1 MKKRLIALT
10 LAVMLLATALPV
22 MAAEEAPAALVTFGI
37 INGYPDGSFQGENT
51 LTRAEAATMMAKAAI
66 LAGETDTVFPD
77 TADHWAKQ
85 YIGLCADAGILVGY
99 EDGTFLPD
107 NQVTTFEFALMC
119 QRLCGHEADGFVNEG
134 IDRSAFIT
142 RSAAAEMLWEA
153 MQSAIGDYQGTLYT
167 THVVKG
173 ILETKALQGFVLAGH
188 VTENQIN
195 LTKLNE
201 TVTTYLWDRGVWATP
216 EDVTVEDNYVALYDL
231 DDDALADT
239 ILVVDKVWSNVYWDG
254 TAMADFQGHYNVP
267 YGQRQIKLGLGGAA
281 DDFSNIVETGDLENS
296 TFWPTYDWFNST
308 STETFT
314 YLTHFPTSQ
323 QTTGWACGTTS
334 ALMALNWYNKTSN
347 AHWFNEIDLSTL
359 RDKVN
364 ANGDWV
370 WGGYTDTQMLIN
382 MFENINDMYDYD
394 LFAWESTYDFVDEDS
409 EFDYDTYLSTDWII
423 EHLSAGHPILV
434 GWNSFGGHWQVI
446 IGYDTMGTEGTADDV
461 LILADPYD
469 STDHLNDGYN
479 IQSYERLY
487 WEWSQNFDRDFGADD
502 GYGMPVVFVPYPV
515 EVDPAFAYAPI
526 MGDGLVV
533 KAGAVW
539 SRTGNL
545 TDDML
550 IPYGDTAADL
560 EASEYKYAK
569 EQRGENGLAGPASS
583 DWFRKGDV
591 VGTPYYAGLDFYNGT
606 SVTETLDLLPAFK
619 TAQQASE
626 WTCGPATLRM
636 VMNHFNSENLPS
648 EFALSALRD
657 NDKEGATTLD
667 GMTQILTGLNAAG
680 GDWAWVT
687 TDDLDDDWNI
697 AGTEHNLE
705 GDFVQHCIANGIPVI
720 IGWDEWGG
728 HWMAI
733 IGFDDMGTEGTQD
746 DVIILADPYDT
757 TDHCQDGYVI
767 ESWERL
773 LYGWGAAFDERG
785 SEVFLAF
792 APTAQMATAGFIAE

>member
-10 LAVMLLATALPV
+10 LAVMLLATALPA
-22 MAAEEAPAALVTFGI
+22 MAADEAPAALVTFGI
-37 INGYPDGSFQGENT
+37 VNGYPDGSFQGENT
-51 LTRAEAATMMAKAAI
+51 LTRAEAATMMAKAA
-66 LAGETDTVFPD
+66 LLEGESDTVFSD

-85 YIGLCADAGILVGY
+85 YIGLCADVGILVGY

-119 QRLCGHEADGFVNEG
+119 QRLCGHEAAGFVEAG

-142 RSAAAEMLWEA
+142 RAAAADMLFVA
-153 MQSAIGDYQGTLYT
+153 MQSVPDTSELGATLYT

-173 ILETKALQGFVLAGH
+173 ILETKALQGFALAGH
-188 VTENQIN
+188 VVDGQMN
-195 LTKLNE
+195 
-201 TVTTYLWDRGVWATP
+201 ATP
-216 EDVTVEDNYVALYDL
+216 VNEAAITYVWENGLWAVADEAEYPYNFVALYDS
-231 DDDALADT
+231 DGDKTAEA
-239 ILVVDKVWSNVYWDG
+239 ILMVNRADG
-254 TAMADFQGHYNVP
+254 TAFWDADAMADFQDFYNIP
-267 YGQRQIKLGLGGAA
+267 YGQRQIDLGLGGGA
-281 DDFSNIVETGDLENS
+281 DDFSNIVESGDLENS
-296 TFWPTYDWFNST
+296 TFWPTYDWYNST
-308 STETFT
+308 STETLT

-334 ALMALNWYNKTSN
+334 ALMALEWYNMRGDL
-347 AHWFNEIDLSTL
+347 NEIDLSTL

-382 MFENINDMYDYD
+382 MFEHLNIMAGEDV
-394 LFAWESTYDFVDEDS
+394 FAWESTYDFVDEAG
-409 EFDYDTYLSTDWII
+409 EFDNDTYLSTDWII

-461 LILADPYD
+461 LLLADPYD
-469 STDHLNDGYN
+469 STDHLNDGVN

-487 WEWSQNFDRDFGADD
+487 WEWSQNFDRDFSQDD
-502 GYGMPVVFVPYPV
+502 GYGMPVVFVPYPTNTDV
-515 EVDPAFAYAPI
+515 AYKPT
-526 MGDGLVV
+526 MGSGLAVV
-533 KAGAVW
+533 NGALW
-539 SRTGNL
+539 ARTGNL
-545 TDDML
+545 TDDMR
-550 IPYGDTAADL
+550 IPYGDTVADL

-569 EQRGENGLAGPASS
+569 GQRGENGLAGPASS
-583 DWFRKGDV
+583 DWFRKADV
-591 VGTPYYAGLDFYNGT
+591 KGTPYYAGLDFYNGT
-606 SVTETLDLLPAFK
+606 SVTKTLDLLPAFK

-636 VMNHFNSENLPS
+636 VLNHFDSENLPS
-648 EFALSALRD
+648 EFALSALREI
-657 NDKEGATTLD
+657 DKEGATTLD
-667 GMTQILTGLNAAG
+667 GMTQILEGLNAVG
-680 GDWAWVT
+680 GDWAFVT
-687 TDDLDDDWNI
+687 TDDLDDDWNV

-733 IGFDDMGTEGTQD
+733 IGFDDMGTEDTQD

-773 LYGWGAAFDERG
+773 LYGWGASFDERG

-792 APTAQMATAGFIAE
+792 APTAQMTAAGFIAE